1 VVAAERAEIDLG
13 ARLRAERMRA
23 GLSLRELARRLG
35 LTASAVSQFETG
47 KSKPSVGTLFEIVEL
62 LGVSLDDMLKSP
74 ADPHAQQ
81 APAGIPDQAS
91 GHISSPD
98 RVVEIEREG
107 DHAVISLGKG
117 VQWKQLGRQIASAEF
132 LLVTYNPG
140 SSSSLNGNL
149 TRHKGREFGYVISG
163 ELDVNIGSE
172 VYKVGEGDSV
182 AFPASAP
189 HQLRNSGP
197 EPAKVMWCIFALD
210 Q

>member
-1 VVAAERAEIDLG
+1 
-13 ARLRAERMRA
+13 MRA

-74 ADPHAQQ
+74 HFPEP
-81 APAGIPDQAS
+81 PAAIPGPAS
-91 GHISSPD
+91 GDDSSPD
-98 RVVEIEREG
+98 RLVEIERQV
-107 DHAVISLGKG
+107 DHSVINLGRG
-117 VQWKQLGRQIASAEF
+117 VQWEQLGRQAANAEF

-140 SSSSLNGNL
+140 SSSSTNGSL
-149 TRHKGREFGYVISG
+149 TRHKGREFGYMISG
-163 ELDVNIGSE
+163 ELDVNIGSA
-172 VYKVGEGDSV
+172 VYKVRQGDSIT
-182 AFPASAP
+182 FPASAP
-189 HQLRNSGP
+189 HQLRNAGT

>member
-1 VVAAERAEIDLG
+1 MVAVERAELDLG

-62 LGVSLDDMLKSP
+62 LGVSLDDMLKSSAHAHVPEPP
-74 ADPHAQQ
+74 ARIREPAHGHA
-81 APAGIPDQAS
+81 
-91 GHISSPD
+91 SSPD
-98 RVVEIEREG
+98 GLVEVERQV
-107 DHAVISLGKG
+107 DHAVINLGKG
-117 VQWKQLGRQIASAEF
+117 VQWEQLGRQISSVEF
-132 LLVTYNPG
+132 LLLTYSPG

-163 ELDVNIGSE
+163 ELDVDIGSE
-172 VYKVGEGDSV
+172 IYKVQKGDSIT
-182 AFPASAP
+182 FPASCP
-189 HQLRNSGP
+189 HRLRNAGT

>member
-1 VVAAERAEIDLG
+1 MVAAERAEIDLG

-74 ADPHAQQ
+74 HVPQ
-81 APAGIPDQAS
+81 APARIPGPAS
-91 GHISSPD
+91 GDVSSPD
-98 RVVEIEREG
+98 RVVEIERQV
-107 DHAVISLGKG
+107 DHAVIKLGRG
-117 VQWKQLGRQIASAEF
+117 VQWEQLGHQVANAEF

-140 SSSSLNGNL
+140 SSSSMNGNP
-149 TRHKGREFGYVISG
+149 TRHKGREFGYMISG
-163 ELDVNIGSE
+163 ELDVNIGAE
-172 VYKVGEGDSV
+172 VYKVREGDSI

-189 HQLRNSGP
+189 HELRNAGTV
-197 EPAKVMWCIFALD
+197 PAKVMWCIFALD